1 MGYESYEL
9 GIKGEDAAEI
19 YLKQHGFEIIE
30 RNFHSQ
36 QGEIDII
43 ARDKD
48 FLVFVEIKNYSFR
61 SYGPPAGAV
70 RKSKRQSIIYTARYY
85 LYKNRVKNTNCRFD
99 VLTIY
104 KNSSGARAIEHY
116 RNAFAIN

>member
-19 YLKQHGFEIIE
+19 YLKQHGFAIIE

-36 QGEIDII
+36 QGEIDIV

-48 FLVFVEIKNYSFR
+48 FLVFVEVKNYSYR
-61 SYGPPAGAV
+61 SYGTPAAVV
-70 RKSKRQSIIYTARYY
+70 RKSKKQSIIHAARYY
-85 LYKNRVKNTNCRFD
+85 LYKHHIKNTNCRFD
-99 VLTIY
+99 VLTLY
-104 KNSSGARAIEHY
+104 RQQDGSRSIEHY
-116 RNAFAIN
+116 KDAFAIN